1 MAELATMGPAPASRR
16 RSSAR
21 SLWRR
26 LRRNPVTLGA
36 VCVMAVLLL
45 VAALAPV
52 IAPFDPDAT
61 DAAVALESISWR
73 HLLGTDVYGRDQLS
87 RILFAARVDLF
98 VPFAATATALAIGS
112 LIGSLAGYRGGLV
125 DQVVMRMVDAVMAFP
140 ALVLAMGLSAALGNS
155 IGNLIVVLTITQVP
169 VYIRLIRGEM
179 LRVREMEYAE
189 AARTVGNPSWRI
201 ALVHLLPNCLPP
213 VIVQATLAMGFAV
226 LTMAAL
232 SFLGLGIRPPDSE
245 WGEMT
250 AEGASQMVTGE
261 WWLFLFPG
269 LSIMVTVLTF
279 NLIGDGLRDFL
290 DPRMRGVQ

>member
-1 MAELATMGPAPASRR
+1 MAAPAAMSPVARR
-16 RSSAR
+16 RSAAR

-36 VCVMAVLLL
+36 LCVIGALLAA
-45 VAALAPV
+45 AALAPL

-61 DAAVALESISWR
+61 DAAAALQSISWR
-73 HLLGTDVYGRDQLS
+73 HWLGTDVYGRDQLS

-98 VPFAATATALAIGS
+98 VPFAATSIALAIGS
-112 LIGSLAGYRGGLV
+112 LTGAIAGYRGGIL
-125 DQVVMRMVDAVMAFP
+125 DQLVMRTVDAVLAFP
-140 ALVLAMGLSAALGNS
+140 ALVLAMGLSAALGHS
-155 IGNLIVVLTITQVP
+155 VGNLVAVLTIAQVP

-213 VIVQATLAMGFAV
+213 LIVQATLAMGFAV

-269 LSIMVTVLTF
+269 LAIMVTVLTF

-290 DPRMRGVQ
+290 DPRMRGVG

>member
-1 MAELATMGPAPASRR
+1 MTVPVTMAPTVPR
-16 RSSAR
+16 RSAAR

-36 VCVMAVLLL
+36 LCVILALLAA
-45 VAALAPV
+45 AALAPL

-61 DAAVALESISWR
+61 DAAAALQSISWQ
-73 HLLGTDVYGRDQLS
+73 HWLGTDIYGRDQLS

-98 VPFAATATALAIGS
+98 VPFAATAIALAVGS
-112 LIGSLAGYRGGLV
+112 LTGAIAGYRGGIL
-125 DQVVMRMVDAVMAFP
+125 DQLVMRAVDAVLAFP
-140 ALVLAMGLSAALGNS
+140 ALVLAMGLSAALGHS
-155 IGNLIVVLTITQVP
+155 IGNLVAVLTIAQVP

-189 AARTVGNPSWRI
+189 AARTVGNPPWRI

-213 VIVQATLAMGFAV
+213 LIVQATLAMGFAV

-269 LSIMVTVLTF
+269 LAIMVTVLTF

-290 DPRMRGVQ
+290 DPRMRGIQ

>member
-1 MAELATMGPAPASRR
+1 MGPAPASRR

-45 VAALAPV
+45 AAALAPV

-155 IGNLIVVLTITQVP
+155 ISNLIVVLTITQVP

-189 AARTVGNPSWRI
+189 AARTVGNPPWRI

-269 LSIMVTVLTF
+269 LAIMVTVLTF

>member
-1 MAELATMGPAPASRR
+1 MTAPATMAQIARR
-16 RSSAR
+16 RSATR

-36 VCVMAVLLL
+36 LCTIAALLAA
-45 VAALAPV
+45 AALAPL

-61 DAAVALESISWR
+61 DAAAALQSISWR
-73 HLLGTDVYGRDQLS
+73 HWLGTDVYGRDQLS

-98 VPFAATATALAIGS
+98 VPFAATAIALAIGS
-112 LIGSLAGYRGGLV
+112 LTGAIAGYRGGIL
-125 DQVVMRMVDAVMAFP
+125 DQLVMRTVDAVLAFP
-140 ALVLAMGLSAALGNS
+140 ALVLAMGLSAALGHS
-155 IGNLIVVLTITQVP
+155 IGNLVAVLTIAQVP

-213 VIVQATLAMGFAV
+213 LIVQATLAMGFAV

-269 LSIMVTVLTF
+269 LAIMVTVLTF

-290 DPRMRGVQ
+290 DPRMRGVG